1 MKQSL
6 ADRGDGEELIYTK
19 LGDVYLTDSRL
30 QPSQVCLQLMIW
42 ALAC

>member
-6 ADRGDGEELIYTK
+6 ADRGDGEELIDTK
-19 LGDVYLTDSRL
+19 LGGVHSTDSQL
-30 QPSQVCLQLMIW
+30 QLSNLFLQLMIW